1 MSTKSEYV
9 KKFTAEMKENP
20 RKALAGHIKNPTYLN
35 IISERA
41 DIIAKFAVL
50 AWNSKA
56 RTKYSSGLKPSK
68 DLAIRVYKNFAN
80 FNVKARADIE
90 EFVSNMTPENQAKFT
105 NKKNISVI
113 VAQPDNDILDN
124 NEEQIVSGGSQFIS
138 FDRAVRADQ
147 KTINGIY
154 IMIMVSDTFAEE
166 EGPVPAAPI
175 DTPPAVQTA
184 KFAKK
189 RSKKT
194 ALLKRKIKNA
204 QQWGASLQNRKAQLQ
219 GNIAGMQMQKKLL
232 NDIYGEDVQA
242 GIAAMNGANKKWR
255 EDFKAKY
262 EAASDKDKGI
272 MKLVAKLKANNA
284 KKAEV
289 RGLLRQMDDQ
299 ELANMI
305 FTGKPVNATR
315 QYNARRKM
323 LKAELEKLT
332 AQVDA
337 LYLEIDT
344 CKASG
349 DYAGVRKNKIKLQKT
364 VAAIA
369 KLRGQ
374 LETYKDMSPEAF
386 AKKNNMLAEV
396 LRKIEKA
403 TMRGEKFSAAL
414 DKALNTTP
422 ATKGE
427 KQIIKQQIAK
437 QIAEGT
443 APVYATQQAL
453 QDNYDA
459 VTGMSKRFKYGM
471 L

>member
-1 MSTKSEYV
+1 MSAKSEYV

-20 RKALAGHIKNPTYLN
+20 RKALAGHIKNPNLLN

-41 DIIAKFAVL
+41 DIIAKFAIL
-50 AWNSKA
+50 AWNSNA

-68 DLAIRVYKNFAN
+68 DFAIRCYKNFAN

-90 EFVSNMTPENQAKFT
+90 EFVSGLSAENQAKFT

-113 VAQPDNDILDN
+113 VVQPDNDILDDTN
-124 NEEQIVSGGSQFIS
+124 EQIVSGGSQFIT

-147 KTINGIY
+147 KTINGMY
-154 IMIMVSDTFAEE
+154 IMVMISDSFAKEDT
-166 EGPVPAAPI
+166 PAPAAPI
-175 DTPPAVQTA
+175 DVPPAVQ
-184 KFAKK
+184 AKK
-189 RSKKT
+189 FEKKKMRKT
-194 ALLKRKIKNA
+194 TLLRNKIQRA
-204 QQWGASLQNRKAQLQ
+204 QQWGAALEGRKAQLQ
-219 GNIAGMQMQKKLL
+219 GNIAGMQMQKKMLT
-232 NDIYGEDVQA
+232 DVYGEDIQA
-242 GIAAMNGANKKWR
+242 GIAAMNGANKQWK

-262 EAASDKDKGI
+262 AEASEKDKALL
-272 MKLVAKLKANNA
+272 KLVTKLRAKNA

-299 ELANMI
+299 ELAAMVA
-305 FTGKPVNATR
+305 TGKPVNATR

-323 LKAELEKLT
+323 LKAELAKLT

-344 CKASG
+344 CKAAQ
-349 DYAGVRKNKIKLQKT
+349 DYAGVRKNKAKLAKT

-374 LETYKDMSPEAF
+374 LDTYKDMSPEAF
-386 AKKNNMLAEV
+386 AKKNNMLADV

-403 TMRGEKFSAAL
+403 TMRGEKFSTAL
-414 DKALNTTP
+414 DLALNKTK
-422 ATKGE
+422 ATDGE

-443 APVYATQQAL
+443 APVYAAQQAL

-459 VTGMSKRFKYGM
+459 VTGMKKKYLFG
-471 L
+471 LL